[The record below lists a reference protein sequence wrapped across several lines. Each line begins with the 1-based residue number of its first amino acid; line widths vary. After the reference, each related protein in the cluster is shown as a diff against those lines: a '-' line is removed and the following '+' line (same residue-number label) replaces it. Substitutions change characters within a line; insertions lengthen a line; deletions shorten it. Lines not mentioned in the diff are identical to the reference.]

1 MALKIR
7 IVADGKIEMDIE
19 HVHPCR
25 REEHTHTL
33 PEFLSTALI
42 RRLIRGEDIE
52 SYAIEPRHISTRAI
66 KEWHLDEK
74 IVTEPKIA
82 DFAVVDR
89 HIATGQIRAYKIWG
103 DSSVAQFFKT
113 DPLPDTCIEVPYPSP
128 LASPPKVWW
137 VNPTS
142 EGVKGYVVKCGDA
155 SATSIFL
162 EANISG
168 VVAEVFVWS

>member
-19 HVHPCR
+19 HAHPCR
-25 REEHTHTL
+25 REEHTQTL

-52 SYAIEPRHISTRAI
+52 PYAIT
-66 KEWHLDEK
+66 
-74 IVTEPKIA
+74 
-82 DFAVVDR
+82 DR